1 MNDCCPPNSK
11 HRSDQQAHNA
21 KCLLCDKTEYERG
34 LCTTHYGRYHRAVQ
48 NLPLDQ
54 RESFEAA
61 QIAAGKILP
70 SQRGQGPR
78 RKKVAPL
85 VHNAKCFLCDKTEY
99 ERGLCTTHYS
109 RYYRAVQALPF
120 DQRESFEAAQIAA
133 GKILPSRRGQG
144 PRRKQVAPFE
154 DNEWAEFPASTKQA
168 MRGTSKR
175 QRWKA
180 ATFYLK
186 PETLAQLR
194 RVILEWKLE
203 GLPGDFSDAV
213 EEALEAWL
221 SQQDK

>member
-70 SQRGQGPR
+70 S
-78 RKKVAPL
+78 
-85 VHNAKCFLCDKTEY
+85 
-99 ERGLCTTHYS
+99 
-109 RYYRAVQALPF
+109 
-120 DQRESFEAAQIAA
+120 
-133 GKILPSRRGQG
+133 RRGQG

-175 QRWKA
+175 KRWKA

>member
-1 MNDCCPPNSK
+1 M
-11 HRSDQQAHNA
+11 HNA

-34 LCTTHYGRYHRAVQ
+34 LCTTHYPRYR
-48 NLPLDQ
+48 
-54 RESFEAA
+54 
-61 QIAAGKILP
+61 
-70 SQRGQGPR
+70 
-78 RKKVAPL
+78 
-85 VHNAKCFLCDKTEY
+85 
-99 ERGLCTTHYS
+99 
-109 RYYRAVQALPF
+109 RAVQALPL

-133 GKILPSRRGQG
+133 GKILPSRRGQR

-154 DNEWAEFPASTKQA
+154 DKEWAQLPASKKQS

-175 QRWKA
+175 QGWKA

-194 RVILEWKLE
+194 RVVLEWKLE
-203 GLPGDFSDAV
+203 GLTGDFSDAV